1 MTQQTQQ
8 EYINEIIKFGL
19 DNGFTLEGMMADFEK
34 VHKAHFENKMK
45 MYDAMEKNLGQT
57 AKEVKKYL

>member
-1 MTQQTQQ
+1 MTQQ

-34 VHKAHFENKMK
+34 VHKAYILKMMK
-45 MYDAMEKNLGQT
+45 MYDAIIEQPRGT
-57 AKEVKKYL
+57 VKEVKKYL